1 MRRTVVAPLLLSLAL
16 IVLAGCNSSSA
27 PPTNARSGTGIFVSD
42 FHFNPLADSTLA
54 ARLVAAL
61 PAQWDAIFS
70 SSTSTAGTAY
80 TSYGNDTN
88 FPLLQ
93 SALTAMQQRAPNPDV
108 VIISGDFLVHEF
120 QMLFDEETTVADHSP
135 AAYAAFVNK
144 TEAYLAMK
152 LSQTFPHAQII
163 PALGNVDSACGSAV
177 PSTTLDFVYAG
188 SGFLNAFS
196 AAWNPAVNRFGGAP
210 DFQAT
215 FATGGYYATAFPID
229 PQARLIVLDTQ
240 PWSGAYDDACGPGGT
255 NLGTTELAWLR
266 VQFAQARSFGQR
278 VWLLG
283 HIPPGISTPGTT
295 GPSSAIPV
303 APFYSDA
310 YATQLYALFAQY
322 RDILTFGIFAHEHN
336 DDFRVAR
343 DSSGK
348 LIFGM
353 KLVPSIT
360 PLHGNN
366 PAFVQFTY
374 DASAGAVTNAST
386 WYLTN
391 TSTASTKTPG
401 VWALEYD
408 FDGTYGQTAMD
419 SNGVANAVTAIMTQ
433 SSAQAA
439 FTRYY
444 PSANAAAEFSTFS
457 TYGCALGNL
466 TMTDYNSCASSR

>member
-1 MRRTVVAPLLLSLAL
+1 MRRVFAPLLVSLAL
-16 IVLAGCNSSSA
+16 MLLAGCDSTST
-27 PPTNARSGTGIFVSD
+27 PPTNVRSGTGLFVSD
-42 FHFNPLADSTLA
+42 FHFNPLDDKRLA
-54 ARLVAAL
+54 RQLVAAL
-61 PAQWDAIFS
+61 PAQWDAILS
-70 SSTSTAGTAY
+70 SSPNTAY
-80 TSYGNDTN
+80 TSYGVDTN

-93 SALTAMQQRAPNPDV
+93 SALAAMRQRAPNPDV

-120 QMLFDEETTVADHSP
+120 QMLFDQTTVADRSP

-163 PALGNVDSACGSAV
+163 PALGNVDSACGAAV
-177 PSTTLDFVYAG
+177 QATQLDFVYAG

-229 PQARLIVLDTQ
+229 PQGRLIVLDTQ
-240 PWSGAYDDACGPGGT
+240 PWSGAYDDACGPGGG

-266 VQFAQARSFGQR
+266 VQFAQARSSGQH

-295 GPSSAIPV
+295 GATAAIP
-303 APFYSDA
+303 AGPFYSDA

-322 RDILTFGIFAHEHN
+322 RDILTFGIFAHEHY

-391 TSTASTKTPG
+391 TSTASTKSPG

-444 PSANAAAEFSTFS
+444 PSASAAYEFSTFS

-466 TMTDYNSCASSR
+466 TMADYNACASSH